1 MNSDFLEELK
11 RDIEAWR
18 GRKKSPQEKF
28 PDELRSRIF
37 GLRELF
43 DDRLLRRELSLS
55 PGFFQSKASRE
66 RSASKLR
73 RRNFVPDNSGPFIKF
88 SPDLTAE
95 APRVVLRLPDLTI
108 EIHR

>member
-18 GRKKSPQEKF
+18 GGKKSPQEKF

-43 DDRLLRRELSLS
+43 DDRLL
-55 PGFFQSKASRE
+55 Q
-66 RSASKLR
+66 
-73 RRNFVPDNSGPFIKF
+73 
-88 SPDLTAE
+88 
-95 APRVVLRLPDLTI
+95 
-108 EIHR
+108 

>member
-1 MNSDFLEELK
+1 MR
-11 RDIEAWR
+11 RDVETWR

-55 PGFFQSKASRE
+55 PGFFDSKASKGH
-66 RSASKLR
+66 SPSQLR
-73 RRNFVPDNSGPFIKF
+73 RRNFAPDNSGPFIKF
-88 SPDLTAE
+88 SPDLTVE
-95 APRVVLRLPDLTI
+95 APRVVLRLSDLTI

>member
-1 MNSDFLEELK
+1 MDSDFLQELR

-55 PGFFQSKASRE
+55 PGFFKFKETKRQPPSH
-66 RSASKLR
+66 LR

-88 SPDLTAE
+88 SPDLTVE
-95 APRVVLRLPDLTI
+95 APPVPSLLPEFTI
-108 EIHR
+108 